1 MPNITIH
8 EKIGYELSK
17 ELNTNSYDYYLGLL
31 SPDTPNL
38 NGFGPKEERW
48 ASHVRRKDLNEW
60 RNSLK
65 DFYHNNKDKYNKD
78 FLLGYIIHIL
88 TDIIFD
94 DYFYRDI
101 RKEIIKDYGCDKDS
115 AHKIMR
121 KDMDKY
127 YFKELDIIKNILLND
142 NTSYNI
148 NSISKEKIILWKNK
162 CINNFSSNNNS
173 KYISNKLIKD
183 LANKVYE
190 ELLMISYLEK

>member
-127 YFKELDIIKNILLND
+127 YFKEFEDIKDILSSSNNSYDILNNTKENIL
-142 NTSYNI
+142 
-148 NSISKEKIILWKNK
+148 KWKNK
-162 CINNFSSNNNS
+162 NIEINILEDTSE
-173 KYISNKLIKD
+173 YINEKIL
-183 LANKVYE
+183 V
-190 ELLMISYLEK
+190 ELKSIILKELKQYQ

>member
-127 YFKELDIIKNILLND
+127 YFKEFEDIKDILSSSNNSYDILNNTKENIIK
-142 NTSYNI
+142 
-148 NSISKEKIILWKNK
+148 WKNK
-162 CINNFSSNNNS
+162 NIEINILEDTSE
-173 KYISNKLIKD
+173 YINEKIL
-183 LANKVYE
+183 V
-190 ELLMISYLEK
+190 ELKSIILKELKQYQ

>member
-127 YFKELDIIKNILLND
+127 YFKEFETIKNILKSSNNSYDILN
-142 NTSYNI
+142 NTKEN
-148 NSISKEKIILWKNK
+148 ISKWKNK
-162 CINNFSSNNNS
+162 NIEINILEDTSE
-173 KYISNKLIKD
+173 YINEKIL
-183 LANKVYE
+183 V
-190 ELLMISYLEK
+190 ELKSIILKELKQYQ

>member
-101 RKEIIKDYGCDKDS
+101 RKKIIKDYDCDKDS

-127 YFKELDIIKNILLND
+127 YFKEFEDIKDIL
-142 NTSYNI
+142 S
-148 NSISKEKIILWKNK
+148 
-162 CINNFSSNNNS
+162 SSNNSYDILNNTKENILKWKDKNVEINIS
-173 KYISNKLIKD
+173 KDTSEYINEKIL
-183 LANKVYE
+183 V
-190 ELLMISYLEK
+190 ELKNIILKELKQYQ